1 MKLFNTFC
9 YYLRNI
15 PILIV
20 HMFYYEV
27 HPVSAGYKAATALTY
42 ASQEAL
48 KIRQIVQIPLANQGI
63 VLGLISSEVAQP
75 TFKTREITAIP
86 IEIILPAACVT
97 LAEWMSEFYATP
109 FGICLSLFIP
119 RNLQQKGRITEQSP
133 STTKCVDNN
142 QLSIDQRMA
151 LDAYKR
157 LDGDT
162 MLIHGDTGSGKT
174 RLYIEMIKAKP
185 NENGHVI
192 VLTPEISLVPQLVNT
207 LKAEFQEEVVVVHSQ
222 LTDSARRRVWLDIY
236 SSETRKIIVGP
247 RSVLFGPYTKIG
259 LIIVDE
265 MHENA
270 YKQEQ
275 QPRYHTLRVAGYL
288 HTLHKSNLV
297 LGSATPSVDEFY
309 KLDAQKKKIVRLQRI
324 VESDNKEVEIVDYKD
339 KQAFS
344 KNTYLSDALLARI
357 DTSLKKGMQSLVL
370 LNRRGTARVVL
381 CNTCAWQLRCS
392 HCDTNL
398 TYHQDSH
405 NAKCHTC
412 GQAVQVPTS
421 CPECTST
428 DLSFRSAGTK
438 LITSE
443 LQKIFPNANIGRY
456 DTDNTKIERFE
467 QQYDAIRSGNIDII
481 VGTQIV
487 AKGLDLDSLGVVGV
501 LQADTGLIFPD
512 YTAEEKTYQLLY
524 QVLGRVGR
532 RERTD
537 FAVIQTFM
545 PKSQLLH
552 HVKEGNWE
560 DFYTTQLS
568 QRQKYRFPPF
578 AHLLKISTHKKTSS
592 SAEKNLQALRTRILD
607 EYKNIVVENPTPS
620 FIEKRSGAYYWHLVL
635 KSKNRKALQEIA
647 KQYNLKYTVDLDPT
661 TII

>member
-1 MKLFNTFC
+1 
-9 YYLRNI
+9 
-15 PILIV
+15 
-20 HMFYYEV
+20 MFYYEV
-27 HPVSAGYKAATALTY
+27 HPVSAGYKAASALTY
-42 ASQEAL
+42 ASKAAL
-48 KIRQIVQIPLANQGI
+48 KIYQIVQIPLANQGI
-63 VLGLISSEVAQP
+63 VYGLVSSEVAQP
-75 TFKTREITAIP
+75 AFKTREINTIP
-86 IEIILPAACVT
+86 TELILPATCVS
-97 LAEWMSEFYATP
+97 LAQWMSEFYAAP
-109 FGICLSLFIP
+109 LGVCLGLFIP
-119 RNLQQKGRITEQSP
+119 RNLQQTGRVKETIP
-133 STTKCVDNN
+133 STARSVDNN
-142 QLSIDQRMA
+142 KLSTDQQTA
-151 LDAYKR
+151 LDTYKR

-162 MLIHGDTGSGKT
+162 LLIHGDTGSGKT
-174 RLYIEMIKAKP
+174 RLYIEMIKSEPK
-185 NENGHVI
+185 EKGHVI

-222 LTDSARRRVWLDIY
+222 LTDSARRQVWLDIY
-236 SSETRKIIVGP
+236 SSKTRKIIVGP
-247 RSVLFGPYTKIG
+247 RSVLFSPYAKIG

-275 QPRYHTLRVAGYL
+275 QPRYHALRVAGYL
-288 HTLHKSNLV
+288 HTLHNANLV
-297 LGSATPSVDEFY
+297 LGSATPPVDEFY
-309 KLDAQKKKIVRLQRI
+309 KLSTQKKKVVRLQRI
-324 VESDNKEVEIVDYKD
+324 VESYNKEIEIVDYKD
-339 KQAFS
+339 KEAFT
-344 KNTYLSDALLARI
+344 KNMYLSDALLARI
-357 DTSLKKGMQSLVL
+357 DTSLNKSMQSLVL
-370 LNRRGTARVVL
+370 LNRRGTSRVVL
-381 CNTCAWQLRCS
+381 CNACAWQLHCS

-398 TYHQDSH
+398 TYHQDNH

-412 GQAVQVPTS
+412 GQTVQVPTS
-421 CPECTST
+421 CPDCTST

-467 QQYDAIRSGNIDII
+467 QQYEAIRSGDINII

-487 AKGLDLDSLGVVGV
+487 AKGLDLDNLGVVGV

-545 PKSQLLH
+545 PKSQLLQY
-552 HVKEGNWE
+552 VKEGNWE

-592 SAEKNLQALRTRILD
+592 SAEKNLQTLRTKILN
-607 EYKNIVVENPTPS
+607 EHKNIVVENPTPS

-635 KSKNRKALQEIA
+635 KSKNRKVLQEIA
-647 KQYNLKYTVDLDPT
+647 KQYNLQYTVDLDPT